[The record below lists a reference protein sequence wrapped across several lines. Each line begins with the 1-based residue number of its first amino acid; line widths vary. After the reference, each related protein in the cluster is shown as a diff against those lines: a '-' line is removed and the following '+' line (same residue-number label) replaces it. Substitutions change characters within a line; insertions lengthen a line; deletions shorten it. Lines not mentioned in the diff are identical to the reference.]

1 MLNSFNK
8 IGVLFMKKNRLLIII
23 AVVIGI
29 GLIILSFYWPPVPS
43 SKVAGS
49 FTKTDKYRENTVS
62 NSDIILNSELLA
74 DTNKTKKAIADLV
87 QFGDF
92 TLYVKSI
99 ISQWWIPVLEK
110 YNNSPEINDAVASL
124 KEFNSFI
131 DNNNHTIQSTII
143 ILSEFFAD
151 KNKAVTTDIE
161 SQIKQFYNY
170 SSQFLLRDSIFE
182 ETISRIDNTV
192 KNDNTRKKE
201 IAALKNLRDRIVI
214 DNFMYALTIG
224 DTTKLIYSTSQVLNN
239 PNLSLKLF
247 LSEQNLGIEGF
258 LFMFESQMIESG
270 YTADKIQVVLNTVNA
285 IANQYGSL
293 FFNGQNG
300 YFLSNQNQ
308 LNLILNQEI
317 VGAIAS
323 GQFQNTNSLIGI
335 SAGSNANLGAL
346 MNLEN
351 LGMAQNKESLGTI
364 LLNSDKLN
372 DFMNQ
377 TQLGMFNQSQLGLF
391 NQSMLGIVI

>member
-1 MLNSFNK
+1 
-8 IGVLFMKKNRLLIII
+8 MKKNRLLIII
-23 AVVIGI
+23 AVFIGI

-143 ILSEFFAD
+143 ILSEFYAD
-151 KNKAVTTDIE
+151 KNKAVTTDVE

>member
-1 MLNSFNK
+1 
-8 IGVLFMKKNRLLIII
+8 MKKNRLLIII

>member
-62 NSDIILNSELLA
+62 NGDIILNSELLA

-143 ILSEFFAD
+143 ILSEFYAD
-151 KNKAVTTDIE
+151 KNKAVTTDVE

>member
-1 MLNSFNK
+1 
-8 IGVLFMKKNRLLIII
+8 MKKNRLLIII

-62 NSDIILNSELLA
+62 NGDIILNSELLA